1 MTTNDSN
8 GPRFEIERRVACPGR
23 RRRKTQFVSG
33 RREASSFGTPRHFPG
48 ASSAHMAGVSSV
60 AAALLLGIALYAW
73 RIGNRQ
79 PSDMVQSPSAP
90 EAAITEVA
98 TEFLPLPYY
107 HVPMNTG
114 STVRIKVPATA
125 LVSFGLA
132 PSDFREGDG
141 TVLADVLVG
150 EDGLARAVRFVRPF
164 EVTRK
169 AS

>member
-8 GPRFEIERRVACPGR
+8 GDSKLNAALRALAEDDAKLSSSPDVEKRLRSELRAISRER
-23 RRRKTQFVSG
+23 RRRT
-33 RREASSFGTPRHFPG
+33 RL
-48 ASSAHMAGVSSV
+48 GVSSV
-60 AAALLLGIALYAW
+60 AAALLLGIVLYVW

-79 PSDMVQSPSAP
+79 PSDMVQSQPAP

-114 STVRIKVPATA
+114 STVRIQVPVTA

-132 PSDFREGDG
+132 PNGFREGDG
-141 TVLADVLVG
+141 TVQADVLVG
-150 EDGLARAVRFVRPF
+150 DDGLARAVRFVRPL
-164 EVTRK
+164 RN
-169 AS
+169 

>member
-8 GPRFEIERRVACPGR
+8 GRDSKLNAALRALAEDDAKLSSSPDVEKRLLSELRAYSRTR
-23 RRRKTQFVSG
+23 RRRTWL
-33 RREASSFGTPRHFPG
+33 
-48 ASSAHMAGVSSV
+48 GVSSV
-60 AAALLLGIALYAW
+60 AAALLLGMALYVW

-79 PSDMVQSPSAP
+79 PSDTVQSPSAP

-114 STVRIKVPATA
+114 STVRIQVPATA

-132 PSDFREGDG
+132 PNGFREGDG
-141 TVLADVLVG
+141 TVQADVLVG
-150 EDGLARAVRFVRPF
+150 DDGLARAVRFVRPL
-164 EVTRK
+164 RN
-169 AS
+169 

>member
-8 GPRFEIERRVACPGR
+8 GRDSKLNAAMRALAEDDAKLRSSPDVEKRLLSELRAYSRTR
-23 RRRKTQFVSG
+23 RRRTWL
-33 RREASSFGTPRHFPG
+33 
-48 ASSAHMAGVSSV
+48 GVSSV
-60 AAALLLGIALYAW
+60 AAALLLGMALYVW

-79 PSDMVQSPSAP
+79 PSDTVQSPSAP

-114 STVRIKVPATA
+114 STVRIQVPATA

-132 PSDFREGDG
+132 PNGFREGDG
-141 TVLADVLVG
+141 TVQADVLVG
-150 EDGLARAVRFVRPF
+150 DDGLARAIRFVRSL
-164 EVTRK
+164 RN
-169 AS
+169 